1 MKLFDTLSL
10 ICKFTYVVCFK
21 GNVGSLHEVSAASKV
36 IFLCSILFVVSWVYN
51 ESLASGGS
59 HQNLHELSQDVP
71 QRGRR
76 RHVGGS
82 QNSGR
87 NPYLTYF
94 IHTCGL
100 QNMLRGLG
108 PFCFE
113 FILAHLSKWGLYYFM
128 IDMVLYF
135 MLVYLFKLFRTE
147 LLSFFVF

>member
-76 RHVGGS
+76 RHVRGS

-100 QNMLRGLG
+100 QNMLRGLS
-108 PFCFE
+108 PFCFR
-113 FILAHLSKWGLYYFM
+113 FVLAHLSKWLKWVKRKGVYLVYYFM
-128 IDMVLYF
+128 IDVVLYF
-135 MLVYLFKLFRTE
+135 MLVLFI
-147 LLSFFVF
+147 

>member
-10 ICKFTYVVCFK
+10 ICKFTYVMCFK
-21 GNVGSLHEVSAASKV
+21 GNVGTLPEMSAASKV

-59 HQNLHELSQDVP
+59 HQNLHELPQDVP

-100 QNMLRGLG
+100 QNMPRGLG

-113 FILAHLSKWGLYYFM
+113 FILAHPSKWLKWVKRKG
-128 IDMVLYF
+128 
-135 MLVYLFKLFRTE
+135 VYIILWLTWCY
-147 LLSFFVF
+147 SSC

>member
-1 MKLFDTLSL
+1 MSCVLKETWVHCMKWVPHVKL
-10 ICKFTYVVCFK
+10 
-21 GNVGSLHEVSAASKV
+21 

-76 RHVGGS
+76 RHVRGS

-94 IHTCGL
+94 IHSYMWFTKYAERFGSFL
-100 QNMLRGLG
+100 FWIYFSSPEQMAQVSLEKR
-108 PFCFE
+108 
-113 FILAHLSKWGLYYFM
+113 GLYYFM

-147 LLSFFVF
+147 LLSLFVI

>member
-1 MKLFDTLSL
+1 MKFYNNWFIKDHFNRTKWNCL
-10 ICKFTYVVCFK
+10 ILYHWFA
-21 GNVGSLHEVSAASKV
+21 NLHMSCVLKETWVHCMKWV
-36 IFLCSILFVVSWVYN
+36 PHVKLNFLCPILFVVSWVYN

-94 IHTCGL
+94 IHTCSL
-100 QNMLRGLG
+100 QNTLRGLG

-113 FILAHLSKWGLYYFM
+113 FVLAHLSKWLKW
-128 IDMVLYF
+128 V
-135 MLVYLFKLFRTE
+135 
-147 LLSFFVF
+147 

>member
-10 ICKFTYVVCFK
+10 ICKFTYVMCFK
-21 GNVGSLHEVSAASKV
+21 GNVGTLPEMSAASKV

-82 QNSGR
+82 QNSRR

-94 IHTCGL
+94 IHICGV

-113 FILAHLSKWGLYYFM
+113 FVLAYLSKWLKWVKRKGVDIILWLTWCY
-128 IDMVLYF
+128 I
-135 MLVYLFKLFRTE
+135 
-147 LLSFFVF
+147 SC

>member
-76 RHVGGS
+76 RHVRGS

-94 IHTCGL
+94 IHSYMWFTKYAERFGSFL
-100 QNMLRGLG
+100 FWIYFSSPEQMG
-108 PFCFE
+108 
-113 FILAHLSKWGLYYFM
+113 FILFYDWHGAIFHAS
-128 IDMVLYF
+128 
-135 MLVYLFKLFRTE
+135 LFI
-147 LLSFFVF
+147 

>member
-1 MKLFDTLSL
+1 M
-10 ICKFTYVVCFK
+10 
-21 GNVGSLHEVSAASKV
+21 
-36 IFLCSILFVVSWVYN
+36 CSILFVVSWVYN

-76 RHVGGS
+76 RHVRGS
-82 QNSGR
+82 QNSRR

-100 QNMLRGLG
+100 QNMLRGLS

-113 FILAHLSKWGLYYFM
+113 FVLAHLSKWLKWVKRKGVYLVYYFM
-128 IDMVLYF
+128 IDVVLYF

-147 LLSFFVF
+147 LLSFFRHLVTSKLHEQFFMSYL

>member
-10 ICKFTYVVCFK
+10 ICKFTYAVCFK
-21 GNVGSLHEVSAASKV
+21 GNVGTLHEMGAARKV
-36 IFLCSILFVVSWVYN
+36 NFLCSILFVVSWVYN

-82 QNSGR
+82 QNSRR

-94 IHTCGL
+94 IQTCGL
-100 QNMLRGLG
+100 QNMPRGLG

-113 FILAHLSKWGLYYFM
+113 FVLAHLSKWLKWVKRKG
-128 IDMVLYF
+128 
-135 MLVYLFKLFRTE
+135 VYVILWLTWCYI
-147 LLSFFVF
+147 LC